1 DSQLQEPD
9 GHNLK
14 LLWKDFIDGI
24 EGRKETVCGIE
35 SSHRSSVLPM
45 LGMISLNL
53 GRSIQWDGEKEQ
65 VVGDPAANKLLRRDY
80 RKPWIYPEI

>member
-1 DSQLQEPD
+1 
-9 GHNLK
+9 
-14 LLWKDFIDGI
+14 
-24 EGRKETVCGIE
+24 
-35 SSHRSSVLPM
+35 M

-80 RKPWIYPEI
+80 RKPWVYPEA